1 MYKIWKIMPDKEG
14 RVLAYCKDKKQAL
27 ELIEMLHKP
36 IGINGSYWYLGT
48 EDEEEELVE
57 EPYEVNSV
65 VPIYRVSNYTDHW
78 QLIGFTLSVEEANK
92 VVKALCWR
100 DMEDCTFRYVA
111 GSSFID
117 RIRVEDVENM

>member
-1 MYKIWKIMPDKEG
+1 MPDKEG

-57 EPYEVNSV
+57 EPCEVNSV
-65 VPIYRVSNYTDHW
+65 VPIYRVSNYTDQW

-100 DMEDCTFRYVA
+100 DMEDCTFRYVG